1 MRSSEYFRAQARL
14 YLDLADLIG
23 NRQERAA
30 ALASAADNLQRAEE
44 MEAMEHESEVRSR
57 T

>member
-1 MRSSEYFRAQARL
+1 
-14 YLDLADLIG
+14 LATGKSGQL
-23 NRQERAA
+23 